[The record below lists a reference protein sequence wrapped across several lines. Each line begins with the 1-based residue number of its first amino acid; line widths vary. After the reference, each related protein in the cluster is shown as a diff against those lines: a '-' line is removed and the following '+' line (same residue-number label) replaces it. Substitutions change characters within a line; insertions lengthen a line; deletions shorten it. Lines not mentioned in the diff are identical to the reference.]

1 MSTIRPEDFMRF
13 FEETSGVRFVDIQT
27 GKPALEV
34 LQEKREK
41 SDNDRWLE
49 TQDEA
54 TQRQHKMGE
63 L

>member
-34 LQEKREK
+34 LQAKREK
-41 SDNDRWLE
+41 SDYDRWL
-49 TQDEA
+49 A
-54 TQRQHKMGE
+54 
-63 L
+63 